1 MKHTKGEWE
10 LTFSANKPKGVRN
23 KDGYICFLPKPSHY
37 PGQDNRYERELEKC
51 KANAELIVEAG
62 NVTNETGY
70 TPRQLAEQKA
80 ELLEALNTVFD
91 LIDRGVLVRDISK
104 DHDFGYFTKQGI
116 EISNAMILVNEAIKK
131 ATK

>member
-1 MKHTKGEWE
+1 MKRKLIKTI
-10 LTFSANKPKGVRN
+10 NI
-23 KDGYICFLPKPSHY
+23 D
-37 PGQDNRYERELEKC
+37 
-51 KANAELIVEAG
+51 KANFEHIAKIGNINGTLLIEIERIMDEYAKQ
-62 NVTNETGY
+62 ESS
-70 TPRQLAEQKA
+70 

-91 LIDRGVLVRDISK
+91 LIDRGVLVRDVSK